1 MAGRHPRDPIPMS
14 DTVLGALRAGDFT
27 AAVAAA
33 RQLIAT
39 QPADAQAHH
48 LLGLALQ
55 QQGDL
60 AGAGAA
66 FDRASQL
73 APERAEFHVSRAMVA
88 TQLRQHDS
96 ARDALNEAVKQD
108 PNQLMAYISLAHMAL
123 AASDLAQAE
132 QHLRY
137 AERINAEHPHVLTV
151 RSQMLLAQG
160 DKQGAL
166 AALSRAGQAAPNDAM
181 VQGALGLALLGQ
193 RHFAFAEQAL
203 RNALQSNDGARGLR
217 YALVQSLLAQG
228 RNDEAGKQVETL
240 LAQKADDP
248 QAMTLKGQLATLRG
262 AHEDAVIALT
272 ASLRQEPRQP
282 GALEALVASWRALR
296 AEAQGEAFLES
307 LLQQAPTFEP
317 AWVALIELQRGQSR
331 RAAETAVRWHEA
343 CPRSSAANEI
353 AAQVA
358 EAGGDYPRAVELA
371 EAAVALDA
379 AAIPAHVI
387 LARNDLRTD
396 NPAAARARLEPIHG
410 AVRDRNVRRGL
421 GGWLARACDAAGE
434 YELATRYWTQAHA
447 ESAAQPFPPLVLP
460 DEALE
465 ARFADALA
473 AAAPAVPDAP
483 VLLWGAPGS
492 RPERLSALLQGA
504 GLVVLNDRFGPTPRD
519 DGFRV
524 EGVGARSAS
533 SPEEAGARFA
543 QRWRDARAQL
553 GAQVTDID
561 WLPYWDAR
569 LAPPLVRG
577 LPGARM
583 IVALADPRDL
593 LVNWLAFGAP
603 QRLSMAD
610 PVTSARWLAAQ
621 LEQLAFLAQRSQ
633 PALHVV
639 WMDRLDS
646 APNDVAADLARFL
659 GLPQPPSLEALQ
671 PALVGAGGLPTAF
684 PAGHWKHYADPL
696 REAFTLLEPIATRL
710 AGANA

>member
-1 MAGRHPRDPIPMS
+1 MPGQEFPAIPSMS
-14 DTVLGALRAGDFT
+14 DTVLGALRAGDF
-27 AAVAAA
+27 AAAEAAA
-33 RQLIAT
+33 RQLIAD

-55 QQGDL
+55 QRGDL

-66 FDRASQL
+66 FERASQL
-73 APERAEFHVSRAMVA
+73 APERADFHVSRAMIA
-88 TQLRQHDS
+88 TQLRRHDS
-96 ARDALNEAVKQD
+96 ARDALNLAVKQD

-137 AERINAEHPHVLTV
+137 AERINPEHPHVLTV
-151 RSQMLLAQG
+151 RGQMLLARG
-160 DKQGAL
+160 DRQGAL
-166 AALSRAGQAAPNDAM
+166 AALSRAGEAAPADAM

-203 RNALQSNDGARGLR
+203 RNALQASDGARGLR
-217 YALVQSLLAQG
+217 YALVQALLAQG
-228 RNDEAGKQVETL
+228 RNDEAAVEIETL

-262 AHEDAVIALT
+262 AHEEAVIALT

-282 GALEALVASWRALR
+282 GALEAAVASWRALH

-307 LLQQAPTFEP
+307 LLQQAPNFEP
-317 AWVALIELQRGQSR
+317 AWVALIELQRGQPR
-331 RAAETAVRWHEA
+331 RAADTALRWHQA
-343 CPRSSAANEI
+343 CPRSAAANEI

-358 EAGGDYPRAVELA
+358 EAGGDYPRAIELA
-371 EAAVALDA
+371 EAAVALDRN
-379 AAIPAHVI
+379 AIPAQVI
-387 LARNDLRTD
+387 LARSELRAD
-396 NPAAARARLEPIHG
+396 NPAAARARLEPIHA

-421 GGWLARACDAAGE
+421 GGWLGRACDAAGD
-434 YELATRYWTQAHA
+434 YELAARYWIQAHA

-460 DEALE
+460 DAGLE
-465 ARFADALA
+465 ARLADALA
-473 AAAPAVPDAP
+473 ASGGAAADAP
-483 VLLWGAPGS
+483 VLLWGPPGS

-504 GLVVLNDRFGPTPRD
+504 GLVVLDDRFGPNPRD
-519 DGFRV
+519 DGFRLD
-524 EGVGARSAS
+524 GLGTRSAA

-543 QRWRDARAQL
+543 QRWRDARATL
-553 GAQVTDID
+553 GAQPNDVD

-577 LPGARM
+577 LPGTRL

-610 PVTSARWLAAQ
+610 PLVSARWLALQ
-621 LEQLAFLAQRSQ
+621 LEQLAFLAQRTQ
-633 PALHVV
+633 PALQVV
-639 WMDRLDS
+639 WMDRLDN
-646 APNDVAADLARFL
+646 APNEVAAELAAFL
-659 GLPQPPSLEALQ
+659 GLPQAPSLEMLPTA
-671 PALVGAGGLPTAF
+671 AVGAGGLPTAF

-696 REAFTLLEPIATRL
+696 REAFTLLEPLATRF
-710 AGANA
+710 AGAGA